1 MSRGGS
7 AVRHQYVRP
16 EAIEFL
22 VADAFH
28 LAKVFDFRKGTV
40 RHAVFDD
47 PLGQLRANARQRFQ
61 IGRGRLI
68 QVDPS

>member
-1 MSRGGS
+1 M
-7 AVRHQYVRP
+7 RP
-16 EAIEFL
+16 EAFELL
-22 VADAFH
+22 VANAFH
-28 LAKVFDFRKGTV
+28 LAKVLDFREETV

-61 IGRGRLI
+61 IGRGRPI